1 MARASVGTEAPAGD
15 KEGVMRMLM
24 RVQMEV
30 AAANRAIADG
40 TWERVM
46 GDAMEQLRPEAAYF
60 TAQDGKRTGFIV
72 FDLADPSDMPS
83 IAEPF
88 FMSVDAAID
97 IAPVMTIDDVK
108 KGIEKA
114 SARFS
119 RDQPRVPA

>member
-1 MARASVGTEAPAGD
+1 
-15 KEGVMRMLM
+15 MRMLM

-40 TWERVM
+40 SWEQVM
-46 GDAMEQLRPEAAYF
+46 GDAMEQLRPEAVYF

-88 FMSVDAAID
+88 FMSVNAAID
-97 IAPVMTIDDVK
+97 ISPVMTVDDVR
-108 KGIEKA
+108 KGLEKA

-119 RDQPRVPA
+119 RDQPAPRVPGSSAIA